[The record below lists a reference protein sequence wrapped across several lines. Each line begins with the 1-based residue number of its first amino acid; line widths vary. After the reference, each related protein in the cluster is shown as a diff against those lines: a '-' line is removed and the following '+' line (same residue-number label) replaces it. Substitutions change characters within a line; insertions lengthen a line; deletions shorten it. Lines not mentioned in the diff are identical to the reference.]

1 MKLDRS
7 PHVQHR
13 GRWRTPRLPLAPG
26 PVLCPQQQLRASS
39 LSVTIFLLLLH
50 HRPRPQVSG
59 PPSGLTS
66 STLPLH
72 SRQSSCIQASPTPW
86 GHTYWRLCPAC
97 LRDHVHMLQACSSSN
112 NKTHACWKPALG
124 PTVLTQLPRGVGSM
138 HAGRKSVSISLQV
151 SPPGSL
157 VLPREVPLGSHAPG
171 SPRACSGALPPP
183 YCPRA
188 PWPCQPPSSA
198 PAPQRP
204 ATPLLSST
212 PRDPC
217 LKPPLTS
224 SSCDSFTPGLQPL
237 PTG

>member
-1 MKLDRS
+1 M
-7 PHVQHR
+7 
-13 GRWRTPRLPLAPG
+13 
-26 PVLCPQQQLRASS
+26 
-39 LSVTIFLLLLH
+39 FL
-50 HRPRPQVSG
+50 
-59 PPSGLTS
+59 
-66 STLPLH
+66 
-72 SRQSSCIQASPTPW
+72 
-86 GHTYWRLCPAC
+86 TYWRLCPAC

-151 SPPGSL
+151 SPRRLSGSSL
-157 VLPREVPLGSHAPG
+157 RSPTLSACPWLPKSLF
-171 SPRACSGALPPP
+171 RALPPPP
-183 YCPRA
+183 YCPWA
-188 PWPCQPPSSA
+188 PRPRQPPPSA

-204 ATPLLSST
+204 ATPLPSST

>member
-124 PTVLTQLPRGVGSM
+124 PTVLGSS
-138 HAGRKSVSISLQV
+138 HSFPAAWAACTRAESQSPSHSK
-151 SPPGSL
+151 SPPPRLSGS
-157 VLPREVPLGSHAPG
+157 
-171 SPRACSGALPPP
+171 SPRSPTRLARPWLPESLFWGL
-183 YCPRA
+183 A
-188 PWPCQPPSSA
+188 AS
-198 PAPQRP
+198 
-204 ATPLLSST
+204 LLSSG
-212 PRDPC
+212 PVA
-217 LKPPLTS
+217 PPAPFQCSCPSKTCYS
-224 SSCDSFTPGLQPL
+224 SPLIHTPGPL
-237 PTG
+237 P

>member
-151 SPPGSL
+151 SPPRLSGS
-157 VLPREVPLGSHAPG
+157 
-171 SPRACSGALPPP
+171 SPRSPTRLARPWLPESLFWGL
-183 YCPRA
+183 A
-188 PWPCQPPSSA
+188 AS
-198 PAPQRP
+198 
-204 ATPLLSST
+204 LLSSGPVALPAPFQCSCPSKT
-212 PRDPC
+212 C
-217 LKPPLTS
+217 YSSPLIH
-224 SSCDSFTPGLQPL
+224 TPGPL
-237 PTG
+237 P

>member
-50 HRPRPQVSG
+50 HRPRPQVSC

-151 SPPGSL
+151 SPPRLSGS
-157 VLPREVPLGSHAPG
+157 
-171 SPRACSGALPPP
+171 SPRSPTRLARPWLPESLFWGL
-183 YCPRA
+183 A
-188 PWPCQPPSSA
+188 AS
-198 PAPQRP
+198 
-204 ATPLLSST
+204 LLSSGPVALPAPFQCSCPSKT
-212 PRDPC
+212 C
-217 LKPPLTS
+217 YSSPLIH
-224 SSCDSFTPGLQPL
+224 TPGPL
-237 PTG
+237 P

>member
-86 GHTYWRLCPAC
+86 GHTYWRLC

-151 SPPGSL
+151 SPPRLSGS
-157 VLPREVPLGSHAPG
+157 
-171 SPRACSGALPPP
+171 SPRSPTRLARPWLPESLFWGL
-183 YCPRA
+183 A
-188 PWPCQPPSSA
+188 AS
-198 PAPQRP
+198 
-204 ATPLLSST
+204 LLSSGPVALPAPFQCSCPSKT
-212 PRDPC
+212 C
-217 LKPPLTS
+217 YSSPLIH
-224 SSCDSFTPGLQPL
+224 TPGPL
-237 PTG
+237 P

>member
-151 SPPGSL
+151 SPPQALWFFPEKSHSARTPL
-157 VLPREVPLGSHAPG
+157 APREPVLGPCRLPIVLGPRGPASPLPVL
-171 SPRACSGALPPP
+171 LPLKDLL
-183 YCPRA
+183 
-188 PWPCQPPSSA
+188 
-198 PAPQRP
+198 
-204 ATPLLSST
+204 LLSSHPHPGT
-212 PRDPC
+212 PA
-217 LKPPLTS
+217 LSL
-224 SSCDSFTPGLQPL
+224 L
-237 PTG
+237 

>member
-112 NKTHACWKPALG
+112 NKTHACWKPALV

-151 SPPGSL
+151 SPPRLSGS
-157 VLPREVPLGSHAPG
+157 
-171 SPRACSGALPPP
+171 SPRSPTRLARPWLPESLFWGL
-183 YCPRA
+183 A
-188 PWPCQPPSSA
+188 AS
-198 PAPQRP
+198 
-204 ATPLLSST
+204 LLSSGPVALPAPFQCSCPSKT
-212 PRDPC
+212 C
-217 LKPPLTS
+217 YSSPLIH
-224 SSCDSFTPGLQPL
+224 TPGPL
-237 PTG
+237 P

>member
-124 PTVLTQLPRGVGSM
+124 PTVLGSSHSFPAAWAACTRAESQSPSHSKSPPPQALWFFPEKSHSARTPLAPREPVLGPCRLPIVLGPRGP
-138 HAGRKSVSISLQV
+138 A
-151 SPPGSL
+151 SPLP
-157 VLPREVPLGSHAPG
+157 VLLPLKD
-171 SPRACSGALPPP
+171 LL
-183 YCPRA
+183 
-188 PWPCQPPSSA
+188 
-198 PAPQRP
+198 
-204 ATPLLSST
+204 LLSSHPHPGT
-212 PRDPC
+212 PA
-217 LKPPLTS
+217 LSL
-224 SSCDSFTPGLQPL
+224 L
-237 PTG
+237 